1 MAKPR
6 KSKTA
11 QKNADKHHAAKFAVA
26 KLIAGSSLDAAEP
39 TPDGLGT
46 WLGGRAELKGAGNWV
61 ALKSHA
67 TRTADGKNAH
77 GTNSHIP
84 AHSVAPL
91 KIEESDNI
99 PCDDTTAT
107 A

>member
-1 MAKPR
+1 MTDKQRAKHN
-6 KSKTA
+6 TD
-11 QKNADKHHAAKFAVA
+11 NAARI
-26 KLIAGSSLDAAEP
+26 LTPTSGSSLDTAEP
-39 TPDGLGT
+39 TPDGLGP